1 MFTSLTLKVRKWRH
15 EVVYP
20 KSASQE
26 VAGLAFK
33 PICLTLES
41 GLLITISRH

>member
-1 MFTSLTLKVRKWRH
+1 MITSLTLQVRKWCR
-15 EVVYP
+15 EVTYP

-33 PICLTLES
+33 LACLTLES